1 MARGYNIGTEC
12 YALLTSSYDAEML
25 LPVKIVLLEKY
36 SIHDRMTYKVKI
48 REIFES
54 NFELLKEHLAGFKV
68 SANLKSEN
76 KIVLIKKSDLETV
89 KEMSGLMEFIKDKE
103 FFLEENY
110 ITLDKDGLYDLYDR
124 FVKYLINYHYRRLYQ
139 IMSRSFLANRP
150 VFENQKEMF
159 KRRINKIGFG
169 DMFEKYNLKY
179 NPKFAAEDYELWTR
193 VAALLRI
200 CNIQEPLLKYRL
212 AETQVTHSNKNA
224 IQKSQEEIKTK
235 LANHLTAD
243 LEILQKIK
251 KIYAMKN
258 KEPSF
263 AKKNSTFLRN
273 AGML

>member
-89 KEMSGLMEFIKDKE
+89 KEISGLMEFIKDKE

-110 ITLDKDGLYDLYDR
+110 ITMDKDGLYDLYDR

-169 DMFEKYNLKY
+169 DMFDKYNLK
-179 NPKFAAEDYELWTR
+179 
-193 VAALLRI
+193 I
-200 CNIQEPLLKYRL
+200 
-212 AETQVTHSNKNA
+212 
-224 IQKSQEEIKTK
+224 
-235 LANHLTAD
+235 D
-243 LEILQKIK
+243 L
-251 KIYAMKN
+251 
-258 KEPSF
+258 
-263 AKKNSTFLRN
+263 
-273 AGML
+273 